1 MTLVV
6 KLLNFINHKKKLFNY
21 LISLVVIFLIS
32 SLLLSC
38 EKKLLHNF
46 SGEIMGT
53 SYKVLISDPLP
64 SSVNQEVIFN
74 ILDSVNQE
82 MSTYIPSSFLNELN
96 NTKVNEWLS
105 ASKDFLKVI
114 AYAKSACILSKGAFD
129 VSIGGIVNL
138 WGFGSADELD
148 WPLGKVDYAIEEI
161 GCESIQ
167 INNNTGSV
175 RRVKDVYVD
184 LSAIAKGYAVDKLS
198 RYLNSKEF
206 IEQIEKVTEINDLV
220 YGDCN
225 LNGAGIHIIKN
236 KGRLAMHTDFNT
248 YDHPKLGKLDRRI
261 NLLVYMNKDWNSNY
275 KGDLLMY
282 NPNNKLEVKSI
293 QPIFNRCV
301 IFNTTNKSV
310 HGHPESLDVPNEDI
324 CRKSIAIYY
333 YTKNKNKE
341 VDFEGDHAH
350 STIWHEIPN
359 NL

>member
-1 MTLVV
+1 MNLNNVYMTNIIEYN
-6 KLLNFINHKKKLFNY
+6 LNKPFPHCIIENFLDIKHANNLYNY
-21 LISLVVIFLIS
+21 ILSLNLNDANSKFTNQK
-32 SLLLSC
+32 SLYEYNKFAFS
-38 EKKLLHNF
+38 KIDNF
-46 SGEIMGT
+46 
-53 SYKVLISDPLP
+53 PLP
-64 SSVNQEVIFN
+64 IQDIF
-74 ILDSVNQE
+74 
-82 MSTYIPSSFLNELN
+82 
-96 NTKVNEWLS
+96 K
-105 ASKDFLKVI
+105 
-114 AYAKSACILSKGAFD
+114 
-129 VSIGGIVNL
+129 
-138 WGFGSADELD
+138 
-148 WPLGKVDYAIEEI
+148 
-161 GCESIQ
+161 
-167 INNNTGSV
+167 
-175 RRVKDVYVD
+175 
-184 LSAIAKGYAVDKLS
+184 
-198 RYLNSKEF
+198 YLNSKEF
-206 IEQIEKVTEINDLV
+206 IEQIEKVTEINDLI